1 MKIHIKIGLQ
11 IVTEKGY
18 FKLMKITE
26 SINRP
31 VRIAHIIGKLNAAG
45 VEAVVNNY
53 YKNIDHNK
61 YQFDYYIDSDS
72 SCKPSKDLIDMGA
85 RYFVIPPYQHLFSHI
100 KTLVRLFKE
109 NKYLIVHSGMNTL
122 APISL
127 FAAWMA
133 GVPIRINHNH
143 STAGKGEFKRN
154 CLKYCLRPFA
164 KVFANYYCACSK
176 YAGIWLFGKNF
187 FSSGKVTVFNNAVD
201 TSKFAFSTSN
211 RDKLRKEL
219 GISNK
224 YVIGHIG
231 RFTKQK
237 NHYFLI
243 DIFEQYYKKNSN
255 AVLLLVGI
263 GELQDEI
270 KDAVK
275 KKKLED
281 AVIFLG
287 KRSDVDELYSAM
299 DLFVLPS
306 LYEGLPVVG
315 VEAQVSGLPCI
326 FSNEITREVAITEN
340 VYFLPIDGSVSD
352 WCSQITNFK
361 NLDLKRDKLKL
372 KDCSF
377 DIKVQANNLV
387 EYYDECIMKYLEKA
401 QKSSININN
410 RMGGGVTLSL
420 SYFDLINMQPL
431 CSEVA

>member
-1 MKIHIKIGLQ
+1 
-11 IVTEKGY
+11 
-18 FKLMKITE
+18 MKITE

-410 RMGGGVTLSL
+410 RMGGG
-420 SYFDLINMQPL
+420 NP
-431 CSEVA
+431 

>member
-1 MKIHIKIGLQ
+1 M
-11 IVTEKGY
+11 TEKVY

>member
-11 IVTEKGY
+11 IVTEKVY

-410 RMGGGVTLSL
+410 RRGGVTLSL

>member
-1 MKIHIKIGLQ
+1 M
-11 IVTEKGY
+11 TEKVY

-306 LYEGLPVVG
+306 LYEGVPVVG

-410 RMGGGVTLSL
+410 RMGGG
-420 SYFDLINMQPL
+420 NP
-431 CSEVA
+431 

>member
-1 MKIHIKIGLQ
+1 MK
-11 IVTEKGY
+11 T
-18 FKLMKITE
+18 TE
-26 SINRP
+26 SINKP

-72 SCKPSKDLIDMGA
+72 SCKPPQEMIDMGA

-100 KTLVRLFKE
+100 KTLVRFFKE
-109 NKYLIVHSGMNTL
+109 NNYLIVHSGMNTL

-127 FAAWMA
+127 FAAWIA

-187 FSSGKVTVFNNAVD
+187 FNSGKVTVFNNAVD

-352 WCSQITNFK
+352 WCSQITNFE

-410 RMGGGVTLSL
+410 RMGGVTLSL
-420 SYFDLINMQPL
+420 SYLDFVNVQSRY
-431 CSEVA
+431 CEVA

>member
-1 MKIHIKIGLQ
+1 MQ
-11 IVTEKGY
+11 IVTEKVY

-72 SCKPSKDLIDMGA
+72 SCKPSKDLIDMRA

-410 RMGGGVTLSL
+410 RMGGWVTLSL

>member
-1 MKIHIKIGLQ
+1 M
-11 IVTEKGY
+11 TEKGY

-187 FSSGKVTVFNNAVD
+187 FCSGKVTVFNNAVD

-410 RMGGGVTLSL
+410 RMGGGG
-420 SYFDLINMQPL
+420 NP
-431 CSEVA
+431 

>member
-1 MKIHIKIGLQ
+1 M
-11 IVTEKGY
+11 TEKGY

-410 RMGGGVTLSL
+410 RMGGGG
-420 SYFDLINMQPL
+420 
-431 CSEVA
+431 

>member
-1 MKIHIKIGLQ
+1 M
-11 IVTEKGY
+11 TEKVY

-72 SCKPSKDLIDMGA
+72 SCKPPKDLIDMGA

-361 NLDLKRDKLKL
+361 NLDLKRGKLKL

-410 RMGGGVTLSL
+410 RMGRGVTLSL

>member
-11 IVTEKGY
+11 IVTEKVY

-410 RMGGGVTLSL
+410 RMGGGG
-420 SYFDLINMQPL
+420 NP
-431 CSEVA
+431 

>member
-1 MKIHIKIGLQ
+1 M
-11 IVTEKGY
+11 TEKVY

-72 SCKPSKDLIDMGA
+72 SCKPPQEMIDMGA
-85 RYFVIPPYQHLFSHI
+85 RYFVIHPYQHLFSHI

-127 FAAWMA
+127 FAAWIA

-275 KKKLED
+275 KKRLED

-410 RMGGGVTLSL
+410 RMGGGG
-420 SYFDLINMQPL
+420 NP
-431 CSEVA
+431 

>member
-1 MKIHIKIGLQ
+1 M
-11 IVTEKGY
+11 TEKGY

>member
-1 MKIHIKIGLQ
+1 M
-11 IVTEKGY
+11 TEKGY

-340 VYFLPIDGSVSD
+340 VYFLPIDASVSD

-410 RMGGGVTLSL
+410 RMGGG
-420 SYFDLINMQPL
+420 NP
-431 CSEVA
+431 

>member
-1 MKIHIKIGLQ
+1 M
-11 IVTEKGY
+11 TEKGY

-410 RMGGGVTLSL
+410 RMGGVTLSL

>member
-410 RMGGGVTLSL
+410 RMGGVTLSL

>member
-1 MKIHIKIGLQ
+1 MK
-11 IVTEKGY
+11 T
-18 FKLMKITE
+18 TE
-26 SINRP
+26 SINKP

-72 SCKPSKDLIDMGA
+72 SCKPPQEMIDMGA

-109 NKYLIVHSGMNTL
+109 NNYLIVHSGMNTL

-127 FAAWMA
+127 FAAWIA

-243 DIFEQYYKKNSN
+243 DIFEKYYKKNSN

-326 FSNEITREVAITEN
+326 FSNKITREVAITEN

-352 WCSQITNFK
+352 WCSQITNFE

-410 RMGGGVTLSL
+410 RMGGVTLSL
-420 SYFDLINMQPL
+420 SYLDFVNVQSRY
-431 CSEVA
+431 CEVA

>member
-1 MKIHIKIGLQ
+1 M
-11 IVTEKGY
+11 TEKVY

-72 SCKPSKDLIDMGA
+72 SCKPPKDLIDMGA

-164 KVFANYYCACSK
+164 KLFANYYCACSK
-176 YAGIWLFGKNF
+176 YAGKWLFGKNF
-187 FSSGKVTVFNNAVD
+187 FNSGKVTVFNNAVD
-201 TSKFAFSTSN
+201 TSKFAFSKSN
-211 RDKLRKEL
+211 RDRLRKEL

-237 NHYFLI
+237 NHSFLI
-243 DIFEQYYKKNSN
+243 DIFEQYYKTNPN

-270 KDAVK
+270 KDTVK
-275 KKKLED
+275 QKKLED

-299 DLFVLPS
+299 DVFLLPS

-326 FSNEITREVAITEN
+326 FSNEITSEVAITDN
-340 VYFLPIDGSVSD
+340 VYFLPNDGSVSY
-352 WCSQITNFK
+352 WCCLISNFE
-361 NLDLKRDKLKL
+361 NVDLKREELSLQDS
-372 KDCSF
+372 SF
-377 DIKVQANNLV
+377 DIKIQANNLV
-387 EYYDECIMKYLEKA
+387 RYYDECIMEYLEKS

-410 RMGGGVTLSL
+410 RRGGVTLSL
-420 SYFDLINMQPL
+420 SYFDLINMQPH

>member
-1 MKIHIKIGLQ
+1 M
-11 IVTEKGY
+11 TEKVY

-72 SCKPSKDLIDMGA
+72 SCKPPKDLIDMGA

-387 EYYDECIMKYLEKA
+387 EYYDECIMEYLEKS

-410 RMGGGVTLSL
+410 RRGG
-420 SYFDLINMQPL
+420 NP
-431 CSEVA
+431 

>member
-1 MKIHIKIGLQ
+1 M
-11 IVTEKGY
+11 TEKGY

-410 RMGGGVTLSL
+410 RMGGG
-420 SYFDLINMQPL
+420 NP
-431 CSEVA
+431 

>member
-410 RMGGGVTLSL
+410 RMGGG
-420 SYFDLINMQPL
+420 
-431 CSEVA
+431 

>member
-1 MKIHIKIGLQ
+1 M
-11 IVTEKGY
+11 TEKVY

-26 SINRP
+26 SINKP

-387 EYYDECIMKYLEKA
+387 EYYDECIMEYLEKS

-410 RMGGGVTLSL
+410 RRGGG
-420 SYFDLINMQPL
+420 NP
-431 CSEVA
+431 

>member
-1 MKIHIKIGLQ
+1 M
-11 IVTEKGY
+11 TEKVY

-410 RMGGGVTLSL
+410 RRGGVTLSL

>member
-1 MKIHIKIGLQ
+1 M
-11 IVTEKGY
+11 TEKVY

-281 AVIFLG
+281 AVIFFG

-387 EYYDECIMKYLEKA
+387 EYYDECIMKYLEKT

>member
-1 MKIHIKIGLQ
+1 M
-11 IVTEKGY
+11 TEKVY

-72 SCKPSKDLIDMGA
+72 SCKPPKDLIDMGA

-387 EYYDECIMKYLEKA
+387 EYYDECIMEYLEKS

-410 RMGGGVTLSL
+410 RRGGG
-420 SYFDLINMQPL
+420 NP
-431 CSEVA
+431 

>member
-1 MKIHIKIGLQ
+1 M
-11 IVTEKGY
+11 TEKVY

-410 RMGGGVTLSL
+410 RMGGVTLSL

>member
-11 IVTEKGY
+11 IVTEKVY

-410 RMGGGVTLSL
+410 RMGGG
-420 SYFDLINMQPL
+420 
-431 CSEVA
+431 

>member
-1 MKIHIKIGLQ
+1 MK
-11 IVTEKGY
+11 T
-18 FKLMKITE
+18 TE
-26 SINRP
+26 SINKP

-72 SCKPSKDLIDMGA
+72 SCKPPQEMIDMGA

-100 KTLVRLFKE
+100 KTLVRFFKE
-109 NKYLIVHSGMNTL
+109 NNYLIVHSGMNTL

-127 FAAWMA
+127 FAAWIA

-187 FSSGKVTVFNNAVD
+187 FNSGKVTVFNNAVD

-352 WCSQITNFK
+352 WCSQITNFE

-410 RMGGGVTLSL
+410 RMGG
-420 SYFDLINMQPL
+420 
-431 CSEVA
+431 

>member
-1 MKIHIKIGLQ
+1 M
-11 IVTEKGY
+11 TEKVY

-72 SCKPSKDLIDMGA
+72 SCKPPKDLIDMGA

-164 KVFANYYCACSK
+164 KLFANHYCACSK
-176 YAGIWLFGKNF
+176 YAGKWLFGKNF
-187 FSSGKVTVFNNAVD
+187 FNSGKVTVFNNAVD
-201 TSKFAFSTSN
+201 TSKFAFSKSN
-211 RDKLRKEL
+211 RDRLRKEL

-237 NHYFLI
+237 NHSFLI
-243 DIFEQYYKKNSN
+243 DIFEQYYKTNPN

-263 GELQDEI
+263 GELQEEI
-270 KDAVK
+270 KDTVK
-275 KKKLED
+275 QKKLED

-299 DLFVLPS
+299 DVFLLPS

-326 FSNEITREVAITEN
+326 FSNEITSEVAITDN

-352 WCSQITNFK
+352 WCSQITNFE

-387 EYYDECIMKYLEKA
+387 EYYDECIMKYLEKS

-410 RMGGGVTLSL
+410 RRGGVTLSL
-420 SYFDLINMQPL
+420 SYLDFVNVQSRY
-431 CSEVA
+431 CEVA

>member
-1 MKIHIKIGLQ
+1 M
-11 IVTEKGY
+11 TEKGY

-340 VYFLPIDGSVSD
+340 VYFLPIDGAVSD

>member
-1 MKIHIKIGLQ
+1 M
-11 IVTEKGY
+11 TEKGY

-410 RMGGGVTLSL
+410 RMGGG
-420 SYFDLINMQPL
+420 
-431 CSEVA
+431 

>member
-1 MKIHIKIGLQ
+1 MK
-11 IVTEKGY
+11 T
-18 FKLMKITE
+18 TE
-26 SINRP
+26 SINKP

-72 SCKPSKDLIDMGA
+72 SCKPPQEMIDMGA

-100 KTLVRLFKE
+100 KTLVRFFKE
-109 NKYLIVHSGMNTL
+109 NNYLIVHSGMNTL

-127 FAAWMA
+127 FAAWIA

-187 FSSGKVTVFNNAVD
+187 FNSGKVTVFNNAVD

-352 WCSQITNFK
+352 WCSQITNFE

-410 RMGGGVTLSL
+410 RMGGG
-420 SYFDLINMQPL
+420 NP
-431 CSEVA
+431 

>member
-1 MKIHIKIGLQ
+1 
-11 IVTEKGY
+11 
-18 FKLMKITE
+18 MKITE

-287 KRSDVDELYSAM
+287 KRSDVDELYSAI

-410 RMGGGVTLSL
+410 RMGGG
-420 SYFDLINMQPL
+420 NP
-431 CSEVA
+431 

>member
-1 MKIHIKIGLQ
+1 M
-11 IVTEKGY
+11 TEKVY

-410 RMGGGVTLSL
+410 RMGGG
-420 SYFDLINMQPL
+420 NP
-431 CSEVA
+431 

>member
-1 MKIHIKIGLQ
+1 M
-11 IVTEKGY
+11 TEKVY

-287 KRSDVDELYSAM
+287 KRSDVDELYSAI

-410 RMGGGVTLSL
+410 RMGGG
-420 SYFDLINMQPL
+420 NP
-431 CSEVA
+431 

>member
-410 RMGGGVTLSL
+410 RMGGG
-420 SYFDLINMQPL
+420 NP
-431 CSEVA
+431 